1 MNSVKKLSSKDW
13 TLQNIND
20 FLNANSKIVL
30 DKSTESIV
38 KKQREK
44 LEKLLK
50 NKSAPIYGINT
61 GFGSLCNTFIEEKDL
76 EKLQENLI
84 KSHACGIGNP
94 IEDKIV
100 RTLILLKVLS
110 LSKGNSAIRIELLQ
124 FLIDLFNKNGVP
136 YIPEFGSLGASGDLA
151 PLSHLSLCILG
162 EGKMKDGEKWIQ
174 TKAVLKKKKITPI
187 SLKAKEGL
195 ALING
200 TQFSL
205 SLIHIFTQS
214 LNSQKSYSHE
224 FGHLMNARH
233 TNDNKALP
241 GRAYDFIIN
250 NKHVATLLDNQLLPR
265 ILNYSNP
272 NIMYYGNIAT
282 GVSDR
287 FNVCNMWSHGCIVAS
302 IFPEDGCQYLSLIH
316 I

>member
-20 FLNANSKIVL
+20 FLNTNSKIVL

-205 SLIHIFTQS
+205 AMLYT
-214 LNSQKSYSHE
+214 
-224 FGHLMNARH
+224 AV
-233 TNDNKALP
+233 NKARKLYHLSNFVSALSFEAFN
-241 GRAYDFIIN
+241 GRLEAFDSSIHVLRNQVGQKLCAEEFLSYFKGSNIQTRKKQAVQDPYSFRCIPQVHGASLDVIHYVESIVEREIN
-250 NKHVATLLDNQLLPR
+250 SVTDNP
-265 ILNYSNP
+265 
-272 NIMYYGNIAT
+272 
-282 GVSDR
+282 
-287 FNVCNMWSHGCIVAS
+287 
-302 IFPEDGCQYLSLIH
+302 
-316 I
+316 